1 MKITT
6 YSQLLRQLEKH
17 AQDSLR
23 LVAIE
28 VEGMMRDYVIQ
39 ALYNDYEPQDYLR
52 SMNYVSSLTVKK
64 VFKNTTGGLET
75 EIFFDPQTHTERGV
89 EFETVINGLVRAQED
104 AKEKYGISSK
114 LIMCFL
120 RHLSEESA
128 FETLEMALPF
138 RNKIAGVGLDSSEN
152 GHPPSKF
159 FNVFAKVRDHGFFVV
174 AHAGEEGPAENVWE
188 ASSSCSFRKDF
199 F

>member
-52 SMNYVSSLTVKK
+52 SMNYVNSLTVKK
-64 VFKNTTGGLET
+64 VFKNATGELET
-75 EIFFDPQTHTERGV
+75 EIFFDPEKIHSREMVGEYWNQHMSV
-89 EFETVINGLVRAQED
+89 NG
-104 AKEKYGISSK
+104 
-114 LIMCFL
+114 
-120 RHLSEESA
+120 
-128 FETLEMALPF
+128 
-138 RNKIAGVGLDSSEN
+138 DSSWGGRPISEWIPIWMEHGVSGSLWDREGIEVVDTIMKQLKN
-152 GHPPSKF
+152 DREFRKLMMNELRRRG
-159 FNVFAKVRDHGFFVV
+159 FNVK
-174 AHAGEEGPAENVWE
+174 
-188 ASSSCSFRKDF
+188 
-199 F
+199 